1 METDADSH
9 RPLMSDDE
17 EEVEVFDKHCQTI
30 QQADEPV
37 FESPQPISFIQA
49 FCLPGV
55 LPVSLR
61 LQHKAKNKIRNCSH
75 FTTRGGQAPHL
86 LTVSSLV
93 SVCTAVFFGV
103 RMSEAGQ
110 LLLLLLASFLPE
122 QQLRLEGGG
131 GRPSVCVVRCGR
143 NRRFVESL
151 LHNTIQ
157 FNITVSCLVLGEMS
171 PNLFHFYRTVS
182 VRTHETF

>member
-1 METDADSH
+1 MSGLSIELETGPGPVETDADSH

-61 LQHKAKNKIRNCSH
+61 LQHKAKTKSETAAILPP
-75 FTTRGGQAPHL
+75 GGARYHI
-86 LTVSSLV
+86 
-93 SVCTAVFFGV
+93 F
-103 RMSEAGQ
+103 
-110 LLLLLLASFLPE
+110 
-122 QQLRLEGGG
+122 
-131 GRPSVCVVRCGR
+131 
-143 NRRFVESL
+143 
-151 LHNTIQ
+151 
-157 FNITVSCLVLGEMS
+157 
-171 PNLFHFYRTVS
+171 
-182 VRTHETF
+182 